1 MTMAPLK
8 IAVAGNC
15 RVSPFF
21 ADSRGRNG
29 SRCPRRSC
37 TARQAPSVAS
47 TRVPSAASALIA
59 MSAAPDPFA
68 WDFSPP
74 SSPALGD
81 HEVPLRS
88 RHLQGRHIALMVC
101 GGIAAFKAPL
111 LARAL
116 RRHGAEVTAFCSE
129 EALPPAVP
137 WSRRSAGGPNIS
149 PMPRARPVQVSM
161 PIWWHRPPTT
171 RSARPRRASPMG

>member
-1 MTMAPLK
+1 
-8 IAVAGNC
+8 
-15 RVSPFF
+15 
-21 ADSRGRNG
+21 
-29 SRCPRRSC
+29 
-37 TARQAPSVAS
+37 
-47 TRVPSAASALIA
+47 

-129 EALPPAVP
+129 EALRYVGAEALAWATCRPLVTALS
-137 WSRRSAGGPNIS
+137 W
-149 PMPRARPVQVSM
+149 RAEHLSDAAAL
-161 PIWWHRPPTT
+161 PIVL
-171 RSARPRRASPMG
+171 